1 MTRLMLVLLL
11 LGSATMAFGET
22 FECRDP
28 AGDKSS
34 PVLVV
39 ATVSDDRESGT
50 IEVARVKYEA
60 TYWVNG
66 FDRVWAWD
74 YDDEAPQFLFIIEPN
89 GAGLYFYG
97 NRMFLPDQEFKCRE
111 R

>member
-1 MTRLMLVLLL
+1 MTRLIVVLAL
-11 LGSATMAFGET
+11 LGSATAALGET

-28 AGDKSS
+28 VEGKNS

-39 ATVSDDRESGT
+39 ATVNDDRESGT
-50 IEVARVKYEA
+50 IEVARVKYETA
-60 TYWVNG
+60 YWVNG

-74 YDDEAPQFLFIIEPN
+74 YEDEEPQFWLIIEPD
-89 GAGLYFYG
+89 GTGLYYEHMLIFA
-97 NRMFLPDQEFKCRE
+97 DQRFKCRE